1 MKKFLLSLAVLALG
15 MSAATAQTTVDFS
28 TAEGLP
34 TVDNTTDVTTATIEG
49 IDFSFFHCKKG
60 TYSQASYLQLSGKNY
75 NGANAAYV
83 EFKSAQKVSQVVIT
97 TGSNASTN
105 VTVQLSVNGTNVG
118 EAVKLDT
125 KGGQFAFSI
134 PAANQAAGAA
144 IRLTTANNYNAQIT
158 KMVISADG
166 AVVPTKDSAGLS
178 FPKSSYTVTLGEAF
192 ETPALSKQTDADPVY
207 SSSKPEVATVDAAT
221 GTVTIVAE
229 GTTTITAKTA
239 ETEDFQAGEASY
251 TLKVQAP
258 VTTDTYTLTKTVTD
272 GKYIIACE
280 KGVAKNYTG
289 SKAYGYC
296 YLDTEYVP
304 ANGSVTCPDKYL
316 FIITNT
322 TNGYT
327 IQGADG
333 GKFYGMDASHWGSFN
348 FYETAAEGNCYWD
361 IAIDADGNA
370 KISNKG
376 RAGAYL
382 SWKAYN
388 QDFELVTTDKEAGTI
403 QLYVNSEAG
412 VNDIVV
418 DEANAP
424 VEYYNLQGVRVAN
437 PENGLYIRVQ
447 GKKATKVLVK

>member
-1 MKKFLLSLAVLALG
+1 MKKFLLSLAVVALG

-34 TVDNTTDVTTATIEG
+34 TADNTTDVTTATIEG

-60 TYSQASYLQLSGKNY
+60 TYQKASYLQLSGKANF
-75 NGANAAYV
+75 GENAAYV
-83 EFKSAQKVSQVVIT
+83 EFKSAQKVAQVVIT
-97 TGSNASTN
+97 TGTNASTN
-105 VTVQLSVNGTNVG
+105 VIVQLSVNGTNVG
-118 EAVKLDT
+118 DAVKLDS
-125 KGGQFAFSI
+125 KGADFSFNI

-144 IRLTTANNYNAQIT
+144 IRLTTTNKYNAQIT

-166 AVVPTKDSAGLS
+166 AVVPTKDPAGLS
-178 FPKSSYTVTLGEAF
+178 FPKASYTVTVGETF
-192 ETPALSKQTDADPVY
+192 EAPALSKQTDAAPVY

-221 GTVTIVAE
+221 GAVTIVAE

-258 VTTDTYTLTKTVTD
+258 VTNITATLAKTVAD

-289 SKAYGYC
+289 SNAYGYC
-296 YLDTEYVP
+296 YLDQEYVP

-316 FIITNT
+316 FVITNT
-322 TNGYT
+322 PNGYT

-376 RAGAYL
+376 REGAYL

-388 QDFELVTTDKEAGTI
+388 QNFELVTTDKETGTI
-403 QLYVNSEAG
+403 QLYASNAAG
-412 VNDIVV
+412 VNDIVAE
-418 DEANAP
+418 DSNAP